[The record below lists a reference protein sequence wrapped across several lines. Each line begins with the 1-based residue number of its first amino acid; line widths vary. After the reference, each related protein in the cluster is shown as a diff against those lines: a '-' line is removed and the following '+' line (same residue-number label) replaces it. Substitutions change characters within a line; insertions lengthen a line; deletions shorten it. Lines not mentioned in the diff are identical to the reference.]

1 MKKNNKAL
9 KIIALS
15 TGASIALGVC
25 GLINSTKIDN
35 RKKELLEKGVAVTAS
50 KDTLSSIWSKK
61 KDKLAVINVGNSKVT
76 NTNFQQYKLDYL
88 DDKDINTAVI
98 VDCNTSNI
106 ANIYKDIDYVKSVLK
121 ENDINLPVYMN
132 INHIM
137 ENVNLNNNQKK
148 ELIVAFLEKCSS
160 NGMYVGVSGTDT
172 NLCRLK
178 DYVYSGI
185 IDYDTL
191 VEMEEDTIK

>member
-35 RKKELLEKGVAVTAS
+35 RKKELLENGVAVTAS
-50 KDTLSSIWSKK
+50 NDVLSSIWSKK

-148 ELIVAFLEKCSS
+148 ELIVAFLEK
-160 NGMYVGVSGTDT
+160 
-172 NLCRLK
+172 
-178 DYVYSGI
+178 
-185 IDYDTL
+185 
-191 VEMEEDTIK
+191 